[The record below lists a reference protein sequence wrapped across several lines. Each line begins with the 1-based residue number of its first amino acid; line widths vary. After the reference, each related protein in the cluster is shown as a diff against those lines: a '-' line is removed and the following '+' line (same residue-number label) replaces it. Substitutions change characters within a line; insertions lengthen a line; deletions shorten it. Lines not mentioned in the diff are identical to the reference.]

1 MKIQLLYL
9 KYKNVIM
16 LPGIYTLANKR
27 GREREDIRQRQRVWR
42 EEREKLLGRERK
54 RD

>member
-1 MKIQLLYL
+1 MW
-9 KYKNVIM
+9 IM
-16 LPGIYTLANKR
+16 LPGIYTMANKR